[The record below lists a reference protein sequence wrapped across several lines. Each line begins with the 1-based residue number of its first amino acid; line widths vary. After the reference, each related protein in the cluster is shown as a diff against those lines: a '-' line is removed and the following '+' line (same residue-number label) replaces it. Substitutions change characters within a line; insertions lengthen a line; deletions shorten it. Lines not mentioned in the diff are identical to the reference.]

1 MRTVAHIINPVIVGR
16 ESDLFVAQ
24 PITFETIR
32 LSREFAQGQ
41 VDVDLRSAQYYEDRP
56 LVPSGFQK
64 TPDLDRSVL
73 DFGTF
78 QVKRKLPLLKDILD
92 RLYGA
97 TEAEYLIYTN
107 VDIALMPHFYIA
119 VDRLI
124 TLGYDAF
131 IISRRVIPKTYTHP
145 HDIPLMAA
153 QVGEPHVGHDC
164 FVFKRSVYSD
174 YFLGNVCIGAARVDE
189 VLALNLIY
197 HAQKFERFSDLH
209 LTFHIGNDRVWKS
222 ASQADYFVYNES
234 ELDRV
239 LKHYDVLQNPLDHP
253 VVDRLLELYGRRSFR
268 QRVFRK
274 CRRITSKTARVIACV
289 RS

>member
-1 MRTVAHIINPVIVGR
+1 MRIVAHIINPVIVGK

-32 LSREFAQGQ
+32 VARDFAQGQ
-41 VDVDLRSAQYYEDRP
+41 VEVDLYSAQYPEDRP
-56 LVPSGFQK
+56 LVPAGFQM
-64 TPDLDRSVL
+64 TPDLERSVL
-73 DFGTF
+73 DCGTF

-97 TEAEYLIYTN
+97 TQAEYLIYTN
-107 VDIALMPHFYIA
+107 VDIALMPHFYLA

-145 HDIPLMAA
+145 QDISLMAA

-164 FVFKRSVYSD
+164 FVFRRSVYAD
-174 YFLGNVCIGAARVDE
+174 FFLGNACIGAARVDE

-197 HAQKFERFSDLH
+197 QAQKFKRFADLH

-222 ASQADYFVYNES
+222 ANQADYFAHNES

-239 LKHYDVLQNPLDHP
+239 LKHYNVLQQPLDDP
-253 VVDRLLELYGRRSFR
+253 IVKQLLKLYSP
-268 QRVFRK
+268 QSVPKRVFK
-274 CRRITSKTARVIACV
+274 ECRRIANKLAGWAGCL
-289 RS
+289 